1 MNAWT
6 GSLIS
11 IDKNESSVDVDE
23 SKSKFLVFDLDSQGE
38 IAILF
43 WLTDMLELT
52 GRVENGEVL
61 VTETPPLERTWW

>member
-1 MNAWT
+1 LNAWT

-11 IDKNESSVDVDE
+11 IGKNESSVDVDE

>member
-1 MNAWT
+1 LNAWT